1 MDHCDPYKDATL
13 PEAPAEMVEEMAR
26 RYAAI
31 FHQLT
36 GESVS
41 ATQENIEE
49 RIRRNLSA
57 HLRRAS

>member
-1 MDHCDPYKDATL
+1 MEHCDPYRDATL
-13 PEAPAEMVEEMAR
+13 PEAPADMVEEMSR

-31 FHQLT
+31 FHQLS
-36 GESVS
+36 GETVS
-41 ATQENIEE
+41 SSAENIEE

>member
-1 MDHCDPYKDATL
+1 L
-13 PEAPAEMVEEMAR
+13 PEAPADMVEEMSR

-31 FHQLT
+31 FQQLT